1 MSEGEKLIETV
12 QSMSTGLLLEWIAGK
27 KSETLD
33 VWIGK
38 YELERRKN
46 KWSEIRS
53 WMTIGISILA
63 LAISIFTLTKK
74 VN

>member
-1 MSEGEKLIETV
+1 MYEGEKIIERV
-12 QSMSTGLLLEWIAGK
+12 QSMSTGLLIEFIAGK
-27 KSETLD
+27 PPESLD
-33 VWIGK
+33 VLIGN

-53 WMTIGISILA
+53 WMTIGISVLA